1 MKLDDFVAT
10 TAGRL
15 LDVTALSSAY
25 SAFRPLFADTDRP
38 VLVDEVLASD
48 IFRVIDHFDHDGD
61 QDTIASELSLQM
73 AECVS
78 MALGQPIDSSADI
91 WNQLASYGSHS
102 IAAKQQCHWYTRGCR
117 GIGVYYGDHSAFDEI
132 GESTDSMDVK
142 VERALQYLPPG
153 WRLTSID
160 YMKAYAVGPHNQTTL
175 LKESSCIGWVLDN
188 TRSAYV
194 GVSLKPRWNEI
205 IQSVRRAGVTGDAL
219 CRELQKDCWTAIRFS
234 KYSLPT
240 DRRGEYY
247 EGVRIDDVIGNFA
260 LPASQAKLSAL
271 ELSPFFV
278 GMFDRGY
285 HTFVGLNGLLS
296 EFHWGDLPTQMAIEC
311 TPFRERGG
319 DGLLMV
325 PPGIYT

>member
-102 IAAKQQCHWYTRGCR
+102 IISKT
-117 GIGVYYGDHSAFDEI
+117 
-132 GESTDSMDVK
+132 K
-142 VERALQYLPPG
+142 
-153 WRLTSID
+153 
-160 YMKAYAVGPHNQTTL
+160 
-175 LKESSCIGWVLDN
+175 
-188 TRSAYV
+188 
-194 GVSLKPRWNEI
+194 LKP
-205 IQSVRRAGVTGDAL
+205 
-219 CRELQKDCWTAIRFS
+219 
-234 KYSLPT
+234 
-240 DRRGEYY
+240 
-247 EGVRIDDVIGNFA
+247 
-260 LPASQAKLSAL
+260 
-271 ELSPFFV
+271 
-278 GMFDRGY
+278 
-285 HTFVGLNGLLS
+285 
-296 EFHWGDLPTQMAIEC
+296 
-311 TPFRERGG
+311 
-319 DGLLMV
+319 
-325 PPGIYT
+325 